1 MVKVTIPKIQNTH
14 DSEARN
20 IINETIDVVNK
31 VPNLDKLSDDAVG
44 KINTYVNNIESVG
57 SLLANKGV
65 AYPLKNEKKDGVIH
79 SFDEEVKNV
88 ILDAKVFNPTPG
100 KVYSIREVLN
110 GAVAGGVPGYGI
122 SIDEYD
128 EDTFYTNSEQS
139 RKRIISSRLEG
150 SIPKPT
156 ENIQTIEV
164 TVENTRF
171 VVTVDFSA
179 MSLNALYVTGVASPK
194 AEGNIIH
201 PNNYV
206 YSMPNQLELPER
218 NKGIV
223 YPLHN
228 VKRDNKMHPVS
239 SDIKNVVLDAKV
251 IGAEEGKVYAISY
264 ISNGAF
270 DSYGF
275 YIDEFDESK
284 FSTDSSISKRR
295 LVDIGEQPFDD
306 PNGGVVTRVAQG
318 NNGTKFV
325 ITLDYSEISGTS
337 LNNQNTGNIH
347 GYGLIIDKS
356 NYIYRI
362 QGNSENEVRKPLK
375 VLMVGNSY
383 ARNVTAYIHNIAAS
397 ANVDCIFGVLY
408 RAGESLQGHWEQA
421 SGDLSSYT
429 YYKRVSDSGYA
440 SNTTTNN
447 VSISTAF
454 ADEDWDI
461 VTYQQAPSPA
471 RDYSSYQPYLNN
483 LINYVE
489 GLAGEKELEHAIHMT
504 WSHARSL
511 DNSGTMYTDIVDAY
525 AQSMNAEKIGS
536 LIPMATVVEN
546 ARTNEYLN
554 AVDDEL
560 TSDGYH
566 LGNFG
571 EYLGGLGLFES
582 LLAGRFKKDIFSDVT
597 FVPTSGDKHL
607 AYLGKLSVKNAVMIP
622 FRETEI

>member
-1 MVKVTIPKIQNTH
+1 MTIPKIQNTH

-44 KINTYVNNIESVG
+44 KINSYVNDIESVG
-57 SLLANKGV
+57 TLLANKGV
-65 AYPLKNEKKDGVIH
+65 AYPLKNEKKDGVVH
-79 SFDEEVKNV
+79 PFDEEVKNV

-139 RKRIISSRLEG
+139 RKRIISARLEG
-150 SIPKPT
+150 SVQKPT
-156 ENIQTIEV
+156 ESVQTIEV

-179 MSLNALYVTGVASPK
+179 ISLNALYVTGVASPK

-206 YSMPNQLELPER
+206 YSMTNQLELPER

-239 SDIKNVVLDAKV
+239 SVIKNVVLDAKV

-337 LNNQNTGNIH
+337 LNNQNAGNIH

-362 QGNSENEVRKPLK
+362 QRNSENEVRKPLK

-489 GLAGEKELEHAIHMT
+489 GLADGKELEHAIHMT

-525 AQSMNAEKIGS
+525 AQAMNAEEIGS

-546 ARTNEYLN
+546 ARTNKYLN

-582 LLAGRFKKDIFSDVT
+582 LLAGRFNKDIFSDVT

-607 AYLGKLSVKNAVMIP
+607 AYLGKLSVKNAVMTP